1 MKRGDRLMTQSIAD
15 FGSTSEEAA
24 DLYFRAVEKGI
35 ELSFYDSSYMDSQT
49 LAVDSNPTADESR
62 LIRRIINNY
71 YRQKD
76 IAPLLSKDDLTTLA
90 GMPAAKKNLML
101 DQIRAEII
109 DMITR
114 YRFESSIMNA
124 FVREHAISARSYKR
138 RYHKNR

>member
-1 MKRGDRLMTQSIAD
+1 
-15 FGSTSEEAA
+15 
-24 DLYFRAVEKGI
+24 
-35 ELSFYDSSYMDSQT
+35 
-49 LAVDSNPTADESR
+49 
-62 LIRRIINNY
+62 
-71 YRQKD
+71 
-76 IAPLLSKDDLTTLA
+76 
-90 GMPAAKKNLML
+90 MPAAKKNLML